1 MAVSNPK
8 SKTIATYTLINNWKV
23 AIYAQDVGARKK
35 RAQLLRPNN
44 GPYGEILP
52 PTVGDPK
59 AQVSQALKFNENS
72 ILTQI
77 KSDPLFFGGTDI
89 FNIIFTAVKETTFT
103 NLSPIESIIT
113 AYDGPPQPID
123 PIKIL
128 YKISGRVIDT
138 ETELPLDKVKVM
150 YQSGSVE
157 NQWPKTFTDD
167 QGNYELEAEIE
178 ISQEMG
184 DTVPIPTGKV
194 IDNKIP
200 ITLTKDEYNTEEFFP
215 YALDQTVVETQGIK
229 KLEIIIKSF
238 EDSKIDAQGLDKL
251 DIQSIKDQI
260 PDDPQA
266 VLVKKI
272 MEQVK
277 SIAKTLIPAILAM
290 LAQFGI
296 TKLNKLKENLINKFR
311 DKKKCPDPARLRELI
326 IRRNQLVRKLNQI
339 WRIVDTATKVV
350 GGFSGLLAAL
360 QTVLNIVKNLPI
372 PTSVPPGVGVPLS
385 LIEKI
390 RERIEKYQQLIGVL
404 STISVVVLSALIILN
419 VALRKVIQLL
429 KLLDLCLQDCSEGEI
444 DQEEIDAELLAAV
457 TLEANDG
464 TPTGP
469 YIVNGFTLE
478 IQEESQ
484 EKAVGSLK
492 RRFAV
497 GKNSQ
502 GIILL
507 KGEKSFSSGD
517 QILLNELKFYIES
530 NNLQAD

>member
-1 MAVSNPK
+1 
-8 SKTIATYTLINNWKV
+8 
-23 AIYAQDVGARKK
+23 
-35 RAQLLRPNN
+35 
-44 GPYGEILP
+44 
-52 PTVGDPK
+52 
-59 AQVSQALKFNENS
+59 
-72 ILTQI
+72 
-77 KSDPLFFGGTDI
+77 
-89 FNIIFTAVKETTFT
+89 
-103 NLSPIESIIT
+103 
-113 AYDGPPQPID
+113 
-123 PIKIL
+123 
-128 YKISGRVIDT
+128 
-138 ETELPLDKVKVM
+138 
-150 YQSGSVE
+150 
-157 NQWPKTFTDD
+157 
-167 QGNYELEAEIE
+167 
-178 ISQEMG
+178 
-184 DTVPIPTGKV
+184 
-194 IDNKIP
+194 
-200 ITLTKDEYNTEEFFP
+200 
-215 YALDQTVVETQGIK
+215 
-229 KLEIIIKSF
+229 
-238 EDSKIDAQGLDKL
+238 
-251 DIQSIKDQI
+251 
-260 PDDPQA
+260 
-266 VLVKKI
+266 
-272 MEQVK
+272 
-277 SIAKTLIPAILAM
+277 M
-290 LAQFGI
+290 LAQIGI
-296 TKLNKLKENLINKFR
+296 TKLNKLKENLINKFTV
-311 DKKKCPDPARLRELI
+311 KKKCPDPARLRELI

-404 STISVVVLSALIILN
+404 STISVAVLSALIILN

>member
-8 SKTIATYTLINNWKV
+8 SNTLATYTLINNWKV
-23 AIYAQDVGARKK
+23 VILDAGMQLIQT
-35 RAQLLRPNN
+35 QLLTPSNKPFGNKTQPSTGNPKVEISLVIRNN
-44 GPYGEILP
+44 EKLI
-52 PTVGDPK
+52 T
-59 AQVSQALKFNENS
+59 SQ
-72 ILTQI
+72 IQT
-77 KSDPLFFGGTDI
+77 DTRFFGGIEAFNTIIKAANETD
-89 FNIIFTAVKETTFT
+89 FA
-103 NLSPIESIIT
+103 NLSPIESVIVN
-113 AYDGPPQPID
+113 YQGPPQPVN
-123 PIKIL
+123 PVKIL
-128 YKISGRVIDT
+128 YKISGTVIDT
-138 ETELPLDKVKVM
+138 ETELPLDKVKIM
-150 YQSGSVE
+150 YQSGSNE
-157 NQWPKTFTDD
+157 DLWPKTFTDE

-184 DTVPIPTGKV
+184 DTDPIPTDKI
-194 IDNKIP
+194 IDNEIP
-200 ITLTKDEYNTEEFFP
+200 ITFTKDEYNTEEKIP
-215 YALDQTVVETQGIK
+215 YAKDDTVITTQPIQR
-229 KLEIIIKSF
+229 LEIQIKSF
-238 EDSKIDAQGLDKL
+238 EDSKTDAQGLDKL
-251 DIQSIKDQI
+251 DIQSIKSQI

-266 VLVKKI
+266 MLVKKI

-311 DKKKCPDPARLRELI
+311 DKKKCPDPAKVRELI
-326 IRRNQLVRKLNQI
+326 LRRNQLVRKLNQI
-339 WRIVDTATKVV
+339 WKIVDTATKIV

-390 RERIEKYQQLIGVL
+390 RERIEKYQQIIGVL
-404 STISVVVLSALIILN
+404 STISVAVLSALLILN
-419 VALRKVIQLL
+419 VTLRKVIQLL
-429 KLLDLCLQDCSEGEI
+429 NLLDLCLQDCAEGEI
-444 DQEEIDAELLAAV
+444 DQEEVDAELLAAI

-464 TPTGP
+464 TPAGP

-478 IQEESQ
+478 VQEESQ
-484 EKAVGSLK
+484 ENAVGSLK